1 MICVLLLMES
11 NVNDEPKFGQYPSS
25 LKIVFV
31 RFACCIALHMQLKSE
46 YQSGM
51 QNMKLVLNHDWRFED
66 FVLAAFIAG
75 LMQTVTAVLIEV
87 VNLVVILKNDTVI
100 DVVMNFMAL
109 EIVANF
115 DNIFYAALGENMIKE
130 LVQDVIDKGDE
141 S

>member
-1 MICVLLLMES
+1 MTM
-11 NVNDEPKFGQYPSS
+11 
-25 LKIVFV
+25 
-31 RFACCIALHMQLKSE
+31 KSE
-46 YQSGM
+46 FEIGM
-51 QNMKLVLNHDWRFED
+51 QNMKLVLNHDWRFEN
-66 FVLAAFIAG
+66 FVLEAFMVG

-130 LVQDVIDKGDE
+130 LV
-141 S
+141 